1 MFVMQKNIMAVWI
14 CLLYCVSVSAQVTT
28 WTTTGD
34 EKVLLQKGKQT
45 ATNGNPDAIVT
56 IDPEQRYQTVDGFGF
71 TLTGG
76 SAQLIMAMSENARK
90 KLLHELFSSSGIRI
104 SYIRISVGA
113 SDLNPDVFTYDDLPA
128 GQTDTGLLKFSLVKD
143 GAAGTGLIPLLKQ
156 ILAIQPGVKI
166 LATPWTAPTWMKDNG
181 KSMGGKLL
189 PAYYRTYANYLVK
202 YIRAMKAEGIVIDA
216 MTPQNEP
223 LHGGNNPSMVMLAE
237 EQAQFIR
244 DHLGPVSRAEGI
256 TTKIIAYDH
265 NCNKPEYPLT
275 VLNDEGAR
283 PFVDGSAFHLYEGDI
298 SALSVV
304 KKAYPE
310 KNLYFTEQWTGAKG
324 DFDGDLHWHMKNVV
338 IGSMSNWSRVALEWN
353 LANDLAYGPHTPGG
367 CTECKGALTISADQW
382 HRNVAYYIIAH
393 ASKWVLPG
401 SVRIASESNNLINQV
416 AFIRPDGKTVLIMQN
431 EQSRSLIAEI
441 RTKEKPVYISLL
453 PRSVVTV
460 VF

>member
-1 MFVMQKNIMAVWI
+1 MQKNIMAVWI

-45 ATNGNPDAIVT
+45 APNGNPDAIVT

-128 GQTDTGLLKFSLVKD
+128 GQTDTGLLKFSLAKD
-143 GAAGTGLIPLLKQ
+143 GTSGTGLIPLLKQ

-189 PAYYRTYANYLVK
+189 SEYHRTYAKYLVK

-244 DHLGPVSRAEGI
+244 DHLGPVFRAEGI

-338 IGSMSNWSRVALEWN
+338 IGSMRNWSRVALEWN

-367 CTECKGALTISADQW
+367 CTECKGALTITADQW

-401 SVRIASESNNLINQV
+401 SVRIGSESNNLINQV
-416 AFIRPDGKTVLIMQN
+416 AFIRPDAKTVLIMQN

>member
-1 MFVMQKNIMAVWI
+1 
-14 CLLYCVSVSAQVTT
+14 
-28 WTTTGD
+28 
-34 EKVLLQKGKQT
+34 
-45 ATNGNPDAIVT
+45 
-56 IDPEQRYQTVDGFGF
+56 
-71 TLTGG
+71 
-76 SAQLIMAMSENARK
+76 
-90 KLLHELFSSSGIRI
+90 
-104 SYIRISVGA
+104 
-113 SDLNPDVFTYDDLPA
+113 
-128 GQTDTGLLKFSLVKD
+128 VKD

-156 ILAIQPGVKI
+156 ILAIQPSVKI

-244 DHLGPVSRAEGI
+244 DHLGPVFRAEGI
-256 TTKIIAYDH
+256 TTKIIANDH

-283 PFVDGSAFHLYEGDI
+283 PFVDGSAFHLYEGYI

-324 DFDGDLHWHMKNVV
+324 EFDGDLHWHMKNVV
-338 IGSMSNWSRVALEWN
+338 IGSMRNWSRVALEWN

-367 CTECKGALTISADQW
+367 CTECKGALTITADQW

-431 EQSRSLIAEI
+431 EQSRNLNTEI
-441 RTKEKPVYISLL
+441 RAKGKPFYISLL

-460 VF
+460 VI

>member
-1 MFVMQKNIMAVWI
+1 MQKNIMAVWI

-45 ATNGNPDAIVT
+45 APTATPDAIVT

-128 GQTDTGLLKFSLVKD
+128 GQTDTGLLKFSLAKD
-143 GAAGTGLIPLLKQ
+143 GTSGTGLIPLLKQ

-181 KSMGGKLL
+181 KSMGGTLL
-189 PAYYRTYANYLVK
+189 SEYHRTYAKYLVK

-244 DHLGPVSRAEGI
+244 DHLGPVFRAEGI

-338 IGSMSNWSRVALEWN
+338 IGSMRNWSRLALEWN

-367 CTECKGALTISADQW
+367 CTDCKGALTITADEC

-401 SVRIASESNNLINQV
+401 SVRIGSESNNLINQV

-453 PRSVVTV
+453 PRSVVTL

>member
-1 MFVMQKNIMAVWI
+1 MQKKIMTVWI
-14 CLLYCVSVSAQVTT
+14 GALCLILCVSASAQVTT

-34 EKVLLQKGKQT
+34 EKILLQKGKQT
-45 ATNGNPDAIVT
+45 APTATPDAIIT
-56 IDPEQRYQTVDGFGF
+56 LNPEQHYQTVDGFGY

-76 SAQLIMAMSENARK
+76 SAQLITAMSKDARK
-90 KLLHELFSSSGIRI
+90 KLLHELFSSSGMHI

-113 SDLNPDVFTYDDLPA
+113 SDLNADVFTYDDLPA
-128 GQTDTGLLKFSLVKD
+128 GQTDTGLKKFSLVKD
-143 GAAGTGLIPLLKQ
+143 GDKGTGLIPLLKQ
-156 ILAIQPGVKI
+156 ILAINPHIKI
-166 LATPWTAPTWMKDNG
+166 LATPWTAPSWMKDNG

-189 PAYYRTYANYLVK
+189 PVYYRTYAHYLVK

-216 MTPQNEP
+216 LTPQNEP

-237 EQAQFIR
+237 EQARFIG
-244 DHLGPVSRAEGI
+244 DDLGPVFRAEGI

-275 VLNDEGAR
+275 VLNDAAAR

-304 KKAYPE
+304 KKAYPD

-324 DFDGDLHWHMKNVV
+324 DFDGDLHWHMKNVI
-338 IGSMSNWSRVALEWN
+338 IGSMRNWSRVALEWN

-393 ASKWVLPG
+393 ASKWVIPG
-401 SVRIASESNNLINQV
+401 SVRIASESNELISQV
-416 AFIRPDGKTVLIMQN
+416 AFTSPDGKTVLIIQN
-431 EQSRSLIAEI
+431 EQSKNLTAEI
-441 RTKEKPVYISLL
+441 RTKGKPVYISLL

-460 VF
+460 IF

>member
-1 MFVMQKNIMAVWI
+1 MQHKILAICI
-14 CLLYCVSVSAQVTT
+14 CLLYGVSVSAQVTT

-45 ATNGNPDAIVT
+45 APTATPDAIVT
-56 IDPEQRYQTVDGFGF
+56 IDPEQRFQTVDGFGY

-104 SYIRISVGA
+104 SYVRISVGA
-113 SDLNPDVFTYDDLPA
+113 SDLNPDVFTYDDLPE
-128 GQTDTGLLKFSLVKD
+128 GQTDTGLLKFSLAKD
-143 GAAGTGLIPLLKQ
+143 GAAGTGLIPVLKQ
-156 ILAIQPGVKI
+156 ILAIQPQVKI
-166 LATPWTAPTWMKDNG
+166 LATPWTAPTWMKDNR

-237 EQAQFIR
+237 EQSQFIR
-244 DHLGPVSRAEGI
+244 DYLGPVFRAEGI

-275 VLNDEGAR
+275 VLNDEKAR

-324 DFDGDLHWHMKNVV
+324 EFDGDLHWHMKNVI
-338 IGSMSNWSRVALEWN
+338 IGSMRNWSRVALEWN

-401 SVRIASESNNLINQV
+401 SVRIGSESNSLINQV
-416 AFIRPDGKTVLIMQN
+416 AFMRPDGKTVLIMQN

-441 RTKEKPVYISLL
+441 RTKKNPVYISLM

>member
-1 MFVMQKNIMAVWI
+1 MFVMQNNIMAVWI

-45 ATNGNPDAIVT
+45 EPNGNPDAIVT
-56 IDPEQRYQTVDGFGF
+56 IDPEQRYQTVDGLGF

-104 SYIRISVGA
+104 NYIRISVGA

-128 GQTDTGLLKFSLVKD
+128 GQTDTGLLKFSLAKD
-143 GAAGTGLIPLLKQ
+143 GTSGTGLIPLLKQ

-189 PAYYRTYANYLVK
+189 SEYHRTYAKYLVK

-244 DHLGPVSRAEGI
+244 DHLGPVFRAEGI

-338 IGSMSNWSRVALEWN
+338 IGSMRNWSRVALEWN

-367 CTECKGALTISADQW
+367 CTECKGALTITADQW

-401 SVRIASESNNLINQV
+401 SVRIGSESNNLINQV

>member
-45 ATNGNPDAIVT
+45 APNGNPDAIVT

-189 PAYYRTYANYLVK
+189 SEYHRTYAKYLVK

-324 DFDGDLHWHMKNVV
+324 EFDGDLHWHMKNVV
-338 IGSMSNWSRVALEWN
+338 IGSMRNWSRVALEWN

-431 EQSRSLIAEI
+431 EQSRNLNTEI
-441 RTKEKPVYISLL
+441 RAKGKPFYISLL

-460 VF
+460 VI

>member
-1 MFVMQKNIMAVWI
+1 MTVWI
-14 CLLYCVSVSAQVTT
+14 GVACLLYCVSASAQVTT
-28 WTTTGD
+28 WTSTGD

-45 ATNGNPDAIVT
+45 APTGTPDAIVT
-56 IDPEQRYQTVDGFGF
+56 IDPEQRFQTVDGFGY

-76 SAQLIMAMSENARK
+76 SAQLIMAMSDNARK
-90 KLLHELFSSSGIRI
+90 KLLHELFSTSGIHI

-128 GQTDTGLLKFSLVKD
+128 GQTDTALVKFSLTKD

-156 ILAIQPGVKI
+156 ILAIQPSVKI
-166 LATPWTAPTWMKDNG
+166 LATPWTAPSWMKDNG

-189 PAYYRTYANYLVK
+189 SAYHRTYANYIVK

-216 MTPQNEP
+216 LTPQNEP

-244 DHLGPVSRAEGI
+244 DHLGPVFRAEGI
-256 TTKIIAYDH
+256 NTKIIAYDH

-283 PFVDGSAFHLYEGDI
+283 PYVDGSAFHLYEGDI
-298 SALSVV
+298 TALSVV
-304 KKAYPE
+304 KKAYPY
-310 KNLYFTEQWTGAKG
+310 KHLYFTEQWTGAKG
-324 DFDGDLHWHMKNVV
+324 EFDGDLHWHMKNVI
-338 IGSMSNWSRVALEWN
+338 IGSMRNWSRIALEWN

-401 SVRIASESNNLINQV
+401 SVRIASESNDLINQV
-416 AFIRPDGKTVLIMQN
+416 AFIRPDGKMVLIMQN

-441 RTKEKPVYISLL
+441 RTKEKPVYVSLL

-460 VF
+460 VL

>member
-1 MFVMQKNIMAVWI
+1 MAVWI

-45 ATNGNPDAIVT
+45 APNGNPDAIVT

-128 GQTDTGLLKFSLVKD
+128 GQTDTGLLKFSLAKD
-143 GAAGTGLIPLLKQ
+143 GTSGTGLIPLLKQ

-189 PAYYRTYANYLVK
+189 SEYHRTYAKYLVK

-244 DHLGPVSRAEGI
+244 DHLGPVFRAEGI

-338 IGSMSNWSRVALEWN
+338 IGSMRNWSRVALEWN

-367 CTECKGALTISADQW
+367 CTECKGALTITADQW

-401 SVRIASESNNLINQV
+401 SVRIGSESNNLINQV
-416 AFIRPDGKTVLIMQN
+416 AFIRPDAKTVLIMQN

>member
-1 MFVMQKNIMAVWI
+1 MQKNIMAVWI

-45 ATNGNPDAIVT
+45 APNGNPDAIVT

-128 GQTDTGLLKFSLVKD
+128 GQTDTGLLKFSLAKD
-143 GAAGTGLIPLLKQ
+143 GTSGTGLIPLLKQ

-189 PAYYRTYANYLVK
+189 SEYHRTYAKYLVK

-244 DHLGPVSRAEGI
+244 DHLGPVFRAEGI

-338 IGSMSNWSRVALEWN
+338 IGSMRNWSRVALEWN

-367 CTECKGALTISADQW
+367 CTECKGALTITADQW

-401 SVRIASESNNLINQV
+401 SVRIGSESNNLINQV

>member
-1 MFVMQKNIMAVWI
+1 MAVWI

-45 ATNGNPDAIVT
+45 EPNGNPDAIVT

-104 SYIRISVGA
+104 NYIRISVGA

-128 GQTDTGLLKFSLVKD
+128 GQTDTGLLKFSLAKD
-143 GAAGTGLIPLLKQ
+143 GTSGTGLIPLLKQ

-189 PAYYRTYANYLVK
+189 SEYHRTYAKYLVK

-244 DHLGPVSRAEGI
+244 DHLGPVFRAEGI

-338 IGSMSNWSRVALEWN
+338 IGSMRNWSRVALEWN

-367 CTECKGALTISADQW
+367 CTECKGALTITADQW

-401 SVRIASESNNLINQV
+401 SVRIGSESNNLINQV

>member
-45 ATNGNPDAIVT
+45 APNGNPDAIVT

-128 GQTDTGLLKFSLVKD
+128 GQTDTGLLKFSLTKD
-143 GAAGTGLIPLLKQ
+143 GTSGTGLIPLLKQ

-244 DHLGPVSRAEGI
+244 DHLGPVFRAEGI

-324 DFDGDLHWHMKNVV
+324 EFDGDLHWHMKNVV
-338 IGSMSNWSRVALEWN
+338 IGSMRNWSRVALEWN

-367 CTECKGALTISADQW
+367 CTECKGALTITADQW

-431 EQSRSLIAEI
+431 EQSRNLNTEI
-441 RTKEKPVYISLL
+441 RAKGKPFYISLL

-460 VF
+460 VI

>member
-1 MFVMQKNIMAVWI
+1 MQNNIMAVWI

-45 ATNGNPDAIVT
+45 APNGNPDAIVT

-128 GQTDTGLLKFSLVKD
+128 GQTDTGLLKFSLAKD
-143 GAAGTGLIPLLKQ
+143 GTSGTGLIPLLKQ

-189 PAYYRTYANYLVK
+189 SEYHRTYAKYLVK

-244 DHLGPVSRAEGI
+244 DHLGPVFRAEGI

-338 IGSMSNWSRVALEWN
+338 IGSMRNWSRVALEWN

-367 CTECKGALTISADQW
+367 CTECKGALTITADQW

-401 SVRIASESNNLINQV
+401 SVRIGSESNNLINQV

>member
-1 MFVMQKNIMAVWI
+1 MQKNIMAVWI

-45 ATNGNPDAIVT
+45 APNGNPDAIVT

-113 SDLNPDVFTYDDLPA
+113 SDLNPDVFTYDDLPE
-128 GQTDTGLLKFSLVKD
+128 GQSDTGLLKFSLTKD
-143 GAAGTGLIPLLKQ
+143 GTSGTGLIPLLKQ

-189 PAYYRTYANYLVK
+189 SEYHRTYAKYLVK

-244 DHLGPVSRAEGI
+244 DHLGPVFRAEGI

-338 IGSMSNWSRVALEWN
+338 IGSMRNWSRVALEWN

-401 SVRIASESNNLINQV
+401 SVRIGSESNNLINQV

>member
-1 MFVMQKNIMAVWI
+1 
-14 CLLYCVSVSAQVTT
+14 VSAQVTT

-45 ATNGNPDAIVT
+45 APNGNPDAIVT

-143 GAAGTGLIPLLKQ
+143 GTSGTGLIPLLKQ

-189 PAYYRTYANYLVK
+189 SEYHRTYAKYLVK

-244 DHLGPVSRAEGI
+244 DHLGPVFRAEGI

-367 CTECKGALTISADQW
+367 CTECKGALTITADQW

-401 SVRIASESNNLINQV
+401 SVRIGSESNNLINQV

-431 EQSRSLIAEI
+431 EQSRNLNTEI
-441 RTKEKPVYISLL
+441 RAKGKPFYISLL

-460 VF
+460 VI